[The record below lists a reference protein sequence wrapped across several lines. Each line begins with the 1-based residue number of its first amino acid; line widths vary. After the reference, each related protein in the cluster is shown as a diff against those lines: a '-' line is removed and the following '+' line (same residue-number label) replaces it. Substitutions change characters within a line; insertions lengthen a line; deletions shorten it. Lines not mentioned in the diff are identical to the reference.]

1 MGNSKEWRKEQRI
14 LSDEELRLLTKN
26 IKDNMRNY
34 DKDIGARME
43 RSDRIE
49 LDMNKKSR
57 RSRADNIR

>member
-57 RSRADNIR
+57 ISTADNIR

>member
-26 IKDNMRNY
+26 IKANMINY

>member
-1 MGNSKEWRKEQRI
+1 MGNSKEWREEQRI
-14 LSDEELRLLTKN
+14 LSDDELRLLTKN
-26 IKDNMRNY
+26 IRVNMRNY

-49 LDMNKKSR
+49 LDMNKKPR

>member
-49 LDMNKKSR
+49 LDMNKRAR
-57 RSRADNIR
+57 RPKVDNIR